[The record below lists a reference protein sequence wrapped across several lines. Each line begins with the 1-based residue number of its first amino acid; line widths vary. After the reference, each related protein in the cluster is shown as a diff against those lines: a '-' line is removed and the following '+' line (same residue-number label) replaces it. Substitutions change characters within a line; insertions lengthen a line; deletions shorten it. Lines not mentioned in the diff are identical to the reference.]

1 VITHNVTPRTGRVVA
16 ARAVYAD
23 HELIVVSESGIVMRT
38 RVESISKVGRSTQG
52 VHVMNVGQGD
62 KVASVATIDLS
73 KTPAAAEL
81 TAATEGAAEET
92 PTGGRR
98 RSRAKAEDAGAA
110 KTPESN
116 GNGRKPRG
124 GGGAGGRGNGK
135 K

>member
-62 KVASVATIDLS
+62 RVASVATIDLS

-81 TAATEGAAEET
+81 AAADAAATEEVP
-92 PTGGRR
+92 PTGRR
-98 RSRAKAEDAGAA
+98 RGRAKPEDAGAA
-110 KTPESN
+110 EAPESN

-124 GGGAGGRGNGK
+124 GGSGGRRNGRK
-135 K
+135 